1 MPFVPSHRVLPRAA
15 AICALALAT
24 GLLAAASRRGA
35 GAETAGF
42 IATLGRDTV
51 AAESLSV
58 MDDGSMT
65 GVSVVRRA
73 QTTLTRY
80 YTLTLDKDG
89 NLAKFEMASYPTG
102 VQPGQH
108 PAIHTIWTPQP
119 GAMHEVIRSD
129 SAYAL
134 DLLTPPTTLPYL
146 DLGFGMWQAVTMR
159 LVRSGKD
166 SLSIPMFFVA
176 DTTHYATTVKRI
188 GKDSV
193 MLSSIYGVAWARIDA
208 RGQILGYAAPGSTQ
222 QVVAARLPHVDPKAW
237 AAAFAKLPPL
247 GQLSPTDTVRAT
259 VDGAKVMVIYGRP
272 SMRGRIIF
280 GGVVPWNHWWRT
292 GANAATTLITDKDIV
307 IGGANVPAGEY
318 TLFTL
323 PTPTS
328 WTLII
333 SKLTKEWG
341 TDYDDKMDLVRV
353 PMTVSALAAPVEQ
366 LTIAI
371 APRGAG
377 QSLIVSWE
385 KTAAAVTLRP
395 K

>member
-1 MPFVPSHRVLPRAA
+1 
-15 AICALALAT
+15 
-24 GLLAAASRRGA
+24 
-35 GAETAGF
+35 
-42 IATLGRDTV
+42 
-51 AAESLSV
+51 
-58 MDDGSMT
+58 
-65 GVSVVRRA
+65 
-73 QTTLTRY
+73 
-80 YTLTLDKDG
+80 
-89 NLAKFEMASYPTG
+89 
-102 VQPGQH
+102 
-108 PAIHTIWTPQP
+108 
-119 GAMHEVIRSD
+119 
-129 SAYAL
+129 
-134 DLLTPPTTLPYL
+134 
-146 DLGFGMWQAVTMR
+146 
-159 LVRSGKD
+159 
-166 SLSIPMFFVA
+166 
-176 DTTHYATTVKRI
+176 
-188 GKDSV
+188 
-193 MLSSIYGVAWARIDA
+193 
-208 RGQILGYAAPGSTQ
+208 
-222 QVVAARLPHVDPKAW
+222 
-237 AAAFAKLPPL
+237 
-247 GQLSPTDTVRAT
+247 
-259 VDGAKVMVIYGRP
+259 MVISGRP